1 MVDRMVMSG
10 YSIGFIVKAID
21 GGIRA
26 HLKILADHQRNGT
39 PVHRPKDWEGRKKRR
54 RNIQNWFQPGDAGSK
69 IFTSVVFVPATPG
82 SRLQK
87 LLQKKEKEN
96 NQGRIHRI
104 RIVEKSGVTV
114 RNVLA
119 RNYPWEVSYCQQ
131 DDCFQC
137 STCPTPKYS
146 CRKPGIGYKITC
158 LKCASTGTI
167 AVYEGESSK
176 NAYARG
182 KKHLQELRGAVKTN
196 AMVIHNIAHHDSP
209 SENHFEMKV
218 VKIISKPLERQIDE
232 SIRIQNS
239 DANII
244 LNSGSEWWG
253 DRVPRASFQTSRA
266 QR

>member
-1 MVDRMVMSG
+1 MFVPS
-10 YSIGFIVKAID
+10 S
-21 GGIRA
+21 
-26 HLKILADHQRNGT
+26 RNGLLRT
-39 PVHRPKDWEGRKKRR
+39 LIQRK
-54 RNIQNWFQPGDAGSK
+54 
-69 IFTSVVFVPATPG
+69 
-82 SRLQK
+82 
-87 LLQKKEKEN
+87 EEEN
-96 NQGRIHRI
+96 NQSRIHRV
-104 RIVEKSGVTV
+104 RIVEKTGVTV

-119 RNYPWEVSYCQQ
+119 RNYLWEVKCCQQ
-131 DDCFQC
+131 NDCFQC

-196 AMVIHNIAHHDSP
+196 AMVIHNITHHDSP

-244 LNSGSEWWG
+244 LNSGSEWRG
-253 DRVPRASFQTSRA
+253 D
-266 QR
+266 